1 VPHGRSPRHQRRRR
15 SADASA
21 QPEGSEAASESSE
34 PIRVQKILAGA
45 GFASRR
51 GAEELIRQGRVTING
66 ETAAIGDLADPVRDK
81 VALDG
86 ERIRAE
92 KLVYWLVNK
101 PEGVVSTVRDPEG
114 RPTVLSLLPRD
125 VGRIYPVGRLDR
137 ETSGL
142 LLLTNDGA
150 LTQQLLHPSL
160 GNEREYRVM
169 VRGEVTRKTFDR
181 LARGVHLEEGRTAP
195 ARIGRNRYDPD
206 ANITHFTLIICEGR
220 KRQIRRSLLALGHP
234 VKKLVRV
241 RMGPLRLGKLK
252 RGEARLLREDEIRS
266 LRSHAASLSSSK
278 GSSRR

>member
-1 VPHGRSPRHQRRRR
+1 M
-15 SADASA
+15 
-21 QPEGSEAASESSE
+21 
-34 PIRVQKILAGA
+34 QKILAGA

-66 ETAAIGDLADPVRDK
+66 ETAGLGDLADPGRDR
-81 VALDG
+81 VEFDG

-114 RPTVLSLLPRD
+114 RPTVLGLLPRN

-169 VRGEVTRKTFDR
+169 VRGEVERKTFDR
-181 LARGVHLEEGRTAP
+181 LAKGVYLDEGRTAP
-195 ARIGRNRYDPD
+195 ARIGRNRYDAD
-206 ANITHFTLIICEGR
+206 ANLTSFTLTISEGR
-220 KRQIRRSLLALGHP
+220 KRQIRRSLLVLKHP

-241 RMGPLRLGKLK
+241 RMGPLRLGKLR
-252 RGEARLLREDEIRS
+252 RGEARPLREDELRT
-266 LRSHAASLSSSK
+266 LRSHAASLV
-278 GSSRR
+278 SRRAAPRT